1 MQTFRER
8 SFMKDVFSIGLETM
22 IYDNA
27 PKNKVCVSCLE
38 LKENAQII
46 NEHDEYICIVCWLRK
61 ERINDPELTK
71 IKKDIDLY
79 FNMT

>member
-1 MQTFRER
+1 
-8 SFMKDVFSIGLETM
+8 MKDAFNIGLETM
-22 IYDNA
+22 IYDND
-27 PKNKVCVSCLE
+27 PKNKFCVSCLE

>member
-1 MQTFRER
+1 M
-8 SFMKDVFSIGLETM
+8 
-22 IYDNA
+22 
-27 PKNKVCVSCLE
+27 SCLE